1 MSWENQN
8 DVMELFIL
16 NFTESFFSVRFNYI
30 HHANVFYADG
40 GETQSLCIFSMNVEK
55 TELFSDERP

>member
-1 MSWENQN
+1 MSGKKQN
-8 DVMELFIL
+8 DIMELFVL
-16 NFTESFFSVRFNYI
+16 NFTGAFSSGCLICI

-55 TELFSDERP
+55 TVLFSDERL